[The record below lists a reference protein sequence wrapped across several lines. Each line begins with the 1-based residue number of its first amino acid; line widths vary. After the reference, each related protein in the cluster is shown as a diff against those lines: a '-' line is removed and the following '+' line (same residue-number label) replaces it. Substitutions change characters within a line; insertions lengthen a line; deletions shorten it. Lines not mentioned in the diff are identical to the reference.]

1 MVPIMKNPLKKLSWT
16 VSLALLFTGCASYD
30 ASGLSALD
38 PDCVRSYGEV
48 DGMAIGC
55 KAFNRDDCLHYLGR
69 DVLAKG
75 YQPIQLTFQNM
86 TGKRF
91 IYSTREISLPCSC
104 PDEVGKR
111 VHTSTFGRIFL
122 YAPLVIPALIDGIKS
137 SQANHTLDIDYHEKA
152 PDHFVIS
159 PHSYF
164 KTLIFVPK
172 AHFSPVFDISLLDQ
186 ETGKKKVVGLSIL

>member
-1 MVPIMKNPLKKLSWT
+1 MKRLYLIT
-16 VSLALLFTGCASYD
+16 SLALILTGCVSYQ

-38 PDCVRSYGEV
+38 PDCVRRYAEV

-55 KAFNRDDCLHYLGR
+55 RAFDQDDCLHYLGR

-75 YQPIQLTFQNM
+75 YQPIQLTFQNT

-91 IYSTREISLPCSC
+91 VYSTKEVSLPCSS

-111 VHTSTFGRIFL
+111 VHTSTFGRVIL
-122 YAPLVIPALIDGIKS
+122 YAPLVIPALVDGVKS
-137 SQANHTLDIDYHEKA
+137 SRANGRLDQDYQEKA
-152 PDHFVIS
+152 QDHFVIP

-164 KTLIFVPK
+164 KTVIFVPK
-172 AHFSPVFDISLLDQ
+172 AHYSPVFDITLLDQ
-186 ETGKKKVVGLSIL
+186 ETGKKKNVGLSVL